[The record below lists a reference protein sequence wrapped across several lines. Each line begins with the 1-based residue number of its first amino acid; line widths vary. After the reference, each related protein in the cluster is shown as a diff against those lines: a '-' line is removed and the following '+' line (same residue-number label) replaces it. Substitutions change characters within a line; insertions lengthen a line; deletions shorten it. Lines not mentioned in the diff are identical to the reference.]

1 MSSLND
7 LKRPDINLPFTLID
21 KILILV
27 STIPIIFMMIY
38 LKIVWSDIPEIIPT
52 HFGLSGAPDNF
63 GSKKSLFIII
73 IIAVTFHIL
82 LSVLSKI
89 PKYYNYPVSVTNND
103 AEALYKIGRQL
114 MLLIDLEVSCL
125 LSILLWENIQAALG
139 KIYGVSE
146 IIFPF
151 IGVIFFTI
159 IYEIIKMC
167 KVK

>member
-1 MSSLND
+1 MNN
-7 LKRPDINLPFTLID
+7 LKRPDIKLPFTLID
-21 KILILV
+21 KVLILV

-52 HFGLSGAPDNF
+52 HFGFSGAPDDF

-73 IIAVTFHIL
+73 IISISLHMLFAF
-82 LSVLSKI
+82 LSKI
-89 PKYYNYPVSVTNND
+89 PKYYNYPVSITDGN
-103 AEALYKIGRQL
+103 AESLYKIGRQL
-114 MLLIDLEVSCL
+114 ILVTDLEASFF
-125 LSILLWENIQAALG
+125 LSALLWQNIQAALG
-139 KIYGVSE
+139 KTYGVSE

-159 IYEIIKMC
+159 IYEIIRMC